1 MLVITGTF
9 ENERFIPD
17 KPVSIPQKRRVK
29 VTIEE
34 ENEDRVHISNNT
46 SGSSMRSVEHSA
58 FGRLHAYANPSLI
71 SEEQGAWE
79 AAVAEKYA
87 LR

>member
-1 MLVITGTF
+1 MVLVVTGVF

-17 KPVSIPQKRRVK
+17 KPVSLPQKKRVV

-34 ENEDRVHISNNT
+34 QGEQREPVK
-46 SGSSMRSVEHSA
+46 HSA
-58 FGRLHAYANPSLI
+58 FGRLQAYANPSLI

-87 LR
+87 IR